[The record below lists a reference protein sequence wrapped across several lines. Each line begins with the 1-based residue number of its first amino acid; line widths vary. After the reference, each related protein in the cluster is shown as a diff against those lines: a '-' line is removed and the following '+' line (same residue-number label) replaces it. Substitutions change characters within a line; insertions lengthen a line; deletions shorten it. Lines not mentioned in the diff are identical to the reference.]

1 MIMTTEAKNSTELVV
16 GPVLDEIHSECK
28 LKKLLFC
35 EIPKHIYPSVLVHL
49 IKAIDEI
56 SCIEKT
62 CHVLLSGKIYEYF
75 IGRDASAIS
84 KLGAYYTNRKI
95 TDYIYKKLNPSI
107 NEDGTI
113 RSMCDPFAGS
123 GGFTTGYIT
132 YLKKNY
138 SINWSTEL
146 GKISHFDMEHNVI
159 RSAGLEFF
167 CLTGVLPNMENLF
180 PARNS
185 FRHAFNQKKYDY
197 INTNPPY
204 GGDKNKTKEGIIK
217 MKKIIEHIK
226 KNMVNIT
233 DNSIRIK
240 RQQQLKILEAKI
252 KEEKKRTL
260 SNKVSVDTCSKRI
273 KTFAK
278 KYNLSSKDKEGC
290 SLMLIMDML
299 ADRWYSLLY
308 FEMGSFQ

>member
-1 MIMTTEAKNSTELVV
+1 MATELIDQSFSVTNKEALKDKIHEIHDFCRNNGVGYGMNALKVFMTLFGLKKIEEHGQIDKINLKRPECEFSYLLKLANDNDDGGEKLHELVV
-16 GPVLDEIHSECK
+16 GPVLDEISECK

-123 GGFTTGYIT
+123 GG
-132 YLKKNY
+132 L
-138 SINWSTEL
+138 L
-146 GKISHFDMEHNVI
+146 QD
-159 RSAGLEFF
+159 
-167 CLTGVLPNMENLF
+167 
-180 PARNS
+180 
-185 FRHAFNQKKYDY
+185 
-197 INTNPPY
+197 
-204 GGDKNKTKEGIIK
+204 
-217 MKKIIEHIK
+217 
-226 KNMVNIT
+226 
-233 DNSIRIK
+233 
-240 RQQQLKILEAKI
+240 ILH
-252 KEEKKRTL
+252 T
-260 SNKVSVDTCSKRI
+260 
-273 KTFAK
+273 
-278 KYNLSSKDKEGC
+278 
-290 SLMLIMDML
+290 
-299 ADRWYSLLY
+299 
-308 FEMGSFQ
+308 